1 MLFLDSVTDMPFAE
15 SRQNWNEGLKVVQ
28 TIDCLADVDHH
39 VQSMLLETLAFI
51 DVWFVFEWE
60 QLESLRSDFK
70 DPFEEHLSDI
80 LEPQSNNFGPR
91 FLSEPDGP
99 CHTLVLDILAF
110 LSFLQDLFHLV
121 VVDRVF
127 DILFGIGWAAIRIL
141 DRLTNLI
148 VGFGSFVGLGG
159 IGNLVSVVCLA
170 LWVSSINLELLLSV
184 LIVLIVVCLDN
195 RCDLGCF
202 GISIFV
208 IS

>member
-28 TIDCLADVDHH
+28 TIDCLTDVDHY
-39 VQSMLLETLAFI
+39 VQSMLLETLAFV
-51 DVWFVFEWE
+51 DVWFVLEWE
-60 QLESLRSDFK
+60 QLESFRSDFK
-70 DPFEEHLSDI
+70 DPFKEHFSDV
-80 LEPQSNNFGPR
+80 LETQSNNFGPR

-110 LSFLQDLFHLV
+110 LGFLEDLFHLLV
-121 VVDRVF
+121 VNRVF
-127 DILFGIGWAAIRIL
+127 AILFGIGWAALRIL
-141 DRLTNLI
+141 DRLANLV

-170 LWVSSINLELLLSV
+170 LWVSTVNFELLLSFLV
-184 LIVLIVVCLDN
+184 VVCLDN
-195 RCDLGCF
+195 RSDLGCI